1 MGHLR
6 YADTIIA
13 FSADGRIAEAGPRH
27 EVLAAGGYVAGL
39 LTGADSKTRG
49 DDDDDDI
56 VSEEAEEKKA
66 SAVIEAP
73 KEQQAEEAEEEAT
86 RDRDV
91 YRYYFRSIGR
101 LNSACFL
108 VGGVCFGVL
117 LKFPGM
123 FCYLW
128 AVFGECPEC

>member
-49 DDDDDDI
+49 DDDDM

-66 SAVIEAP
+66 SAVTEAP
-73 KEQQAEEAEEEAT
+73 KEQQAEEEEAEEAT

-123 FCYLW
+123 FCCLW
-128 AVFGECPEC
+128 AVSGECAEC